1 MKYDKTT
8 SKWFKAHHGVQTTVV
23 RCEKYQKFYKPSL
36 GHECRK
42 EIEVRKNKRQRKKW
56 MKHHFG
62 RTPKEW
68 YEELKDF
75 KIRFEAFCK
84 CEELRLQKQQEM
96 AQAKGC
102 D

>member
-1 MKYDKTT
+1 M
-8 SKWFKAHHGVQTTVV
+8 
-23 RCEKYQKFYKPSL
+23 
-36 GHECRK
+36 
-42 EIEVRKNKRQRKKW
+42 NKRQRKKW